1 MKFLLQYLVII
12 TGLVANNVQAASLFE
27 TYCQADTG
35 NESCFTD
42 TKYYVS
48 PRTLEDDKILRIN
61 KQDQVGIMLAI
72 SQHKGLRE
80 MYKLTNLTPIN
91 QCHLYGYNLK
101 NAFMNKQEVTL
112 DLDNDPLTH
121 EYLVTLEK
129 ECYYSKGMY
138 ELSQPFWIIQKVN
151 NDYKVLLDYEADVV
165 SFKALQN
172 DPHVYPI
179 IHVDGFTHRVSQELA
194 MYKTYRRPADFKD
207 HPCAIANR
215 YMENINDRYRVVHEE
230 YNTGRCWTENP

>member
-1 MKFLLQYLVII
+1 MKLLSPYLVMIM
-12 TGLVANNVQAASLFE
+12 GLVANHVQAASLFE
-27 TYCQADTG
+27 TYCKSDTG
-35 NESCFTD
+35 IKSCFTD
-42 TKYYVS
+42 NDYYVS
-48 PRTLEDDKILRIN
+48 PWTLENDKILRIN
-61 KQDQVGIMLAI
+61 KKDQAGIMSAI

-80 MYKLTNLTPIN
+80 MYKLKNPTPITS
-91 QCHLYGYNLK
+91 CKMYGYDLK
-101 NAFMNKQEVTL
+101 NAIMNEKNVVL

-129 ECYYSKGMY
+129 NCYYVEGMH

-151 NDYKVLLDYEADVV
+151 NNYKVLLDYEANVV
-165 SFKALQN
+165 SFEALQEN
-172 DPHVYPI
+172 PKVYPI
-179 IHVDGFTHRVSQELA
+179 IHVDGFTHRVSRELA

-215 YMENINDRYRVVHEE
+215 YMENINDRYQIVHEE